1 MKKGKIQFIPLL
13 FSATA
18 AAALFY
24 IIARYSFLY
33 FWRFDLSSSQHW
45 GHILQKWQNG
55 WTLRTSKEMYFVAA
69 LLFLIPGY
77 LIFWFI
83 VYRFPLKK
91 ILLFPISFAQNRK
104 KAKLQAQSLAAA
116 IGPADR
122 IKTPVSKKE
131 QKKTAKTV
139 KAPSEKMQLINQLR
153 GKGVTQHTAPESA
166 PLKKETPVSKAMP
179 EQENLSRFDLW
190 EKFANSLESANIF
203 IVRQI
208 TIKNVVFNL
217 IAFTQNGL
225 FLIREAPEESA
236 DWETHDGD
244 TPAVWK
250 TGKGDIPSPLAPM
263 IETRELLQTYINEH
277 FSEYSNISLN
287 FCIILDH
294 GTITNPEAF
303 LAFLEQNN
311 LSALRMG
318 SCKTTALP
326 DSSALVEY
334 IKSQPASSAEM
345 NDAFAVA
352 FLDLMTEE

>member
-1 MKKGKIQFIPLL
+1 M
-13 FSATA
+13 
-18 AAALFY
+18 
-24 IIARYSFLY
+24 
-33 FWRFDLSSSQHW
+33 
-45 GHILQKWQNG
+45 QKWQNG
-55 WTLRTSKEMYFVAA
+55 WILRTSKEMYFVAA

-83 VYRFPLKK
+83 VYCFPLKK
-91 ILLFPISFAQNRK
+91 ILLFPVSFAQNRK

-122 IKTPVSKKE
+122 IKAPVSKKE
-131 QKKTAKTV
+131 QRKAAQTV
-139 KAPSEKMQLINQLR
+139 KAPSEKMKLINQLR
-153 GKGVTQHTAPESA
+153 GKSVSQHTATEAASPIAAGKDA
-166 PLKKETPVSKAMP
+166 PAQKNTP
-179 EQENLSRFDLW
+179 EQENASRFDLW

-203 IVRQI
+203 AVRQI

-217 IAFTQNGL
+217 IAFTQNAL

-236 DWETHDGD
+236 SWETHDGD

-250 TGKGDIPSPLAPM
+250 TQKGDIPSPLVPM
-263 IETRELLQTYINEH
+263 IETRKLLQTYIDEH

-287 FCIILDH
+287 FCMILDH
-294 GTITNPEAF
+294 GTITNPDAF

-326 DSSALVEY
+326 DSAALVEY

-345 NDAFAVA
+345 NDAFALA

>member
-1 MKKGKIQFIPLL
+1 MKKGKIPFIPLL
-13 FSATA
+13 FSAVA
-18 AAALFY
+18 AATLFY
-24 IIARYSFLY
+24 IIARYSFLH

-45 GHILQKWQNG
+45 DHILQKWQRG

-77 LIFWFI
+77 LFFWFI

-91 ILLFPISFAQNRK
+91 ILLFPASFAQNRK

-116 IGPADR
+116 VGSADR
-122 IKTPVSKKE
+122 IKAPASKKAV
-131 QKKTAKTV
+131 KAV

-153 GKGVTQHTAPESA
+153 GKGVTQHAAPESA
-166 PLKKETPVSKAMP
+166 PLKKETPVSKAAP

-190 EKFANSLESANIF
+190 EKFADSLSRANIF
-203 IVRQI
+203 AVRQI

-250 TGKGDIPSPLAPM
+250 TGKGDIPSPLTPM
-263 IETRELLQTYINEH
+263 IEARELLQSSINEH
-277 FSEYSNISLN
+277 FPEYSNISLN

-294 GTITNPEAF
+294 GSITNPDAF

-326 DSSALVEY
+326 DSAALVEY

-352 FLDLMTEE
+352 FLDLMTQE